1 MTVAGYSTKESRCRR
16 YLSKPQLWIVWS
28 DIFVNKICSR
38 FCETYFIYFEYEV
51 GRSCMSLDKTIN
63 VIEQLGNG
71 VKKEI
76 VTDKNGK
83 VMFVA
88 LTLGGNDET
97 TNESTTHEDD

>member
-1 MTVAGYSTKESRCRR
+1 
-16 YLSKPQLWIVWS
+16 
-28 DIFVNKICSR
+28 
-38 FCETYFIYFEYEV
+38 
-51 GRSCMSLDKTIN
+51 MSLDKTIN